1 MAGAIAAGD
10 LSAALETRPAGAA
23 LPPVANDQHMAGGIA
38 AGDLSAALETQP
50 AAAAQRLLKFDQ
62 LPDWARD
69 NELIGGGYRQHPTE
83 SFRLSAR
90 SIFALHNETLNIWTH
105 LSGLLAFAGVFA
117 SLLARARPA
126 TGAATTGAAS
136 WSAGDYA
143 AWGCFCAGC
152 LACLGFSTCFHV
164 LMNHSEAV
172 HRRTITLDYV
182 GIVLLIWGSHI
193 VATHF
198 LFWCDSRMQAVLM
211 AAITAFGAAVITT
224 MLVPRFMGPRYR
236 VFRAALF
243 ASMGAS
249 GIFPIGLFAARHAG
263 CAECQH
269 VAALF
274 FGMLG
279 AYAVGVVAYA
289 LRFPECVLRQP
300 GRLDVFG
307 GSHQWLH
314 VAVLGGCALHYQ
326 AAAVAMAR
334 VHDAGFACAAAD

>member
-1 MAGAIAAGD
+1 MGA
-10 LSAALETRPAGAA
+10 
-23 LPPVANDQHMAGGIA
+23 
-38 AGDLSAALETQP
+38 
-50 AAAAQRLLKFDQ
+50 
-62 LPDWARD
+62 
-69 NELIGGGYRQHPTE
+69 RQ
-83 SFRLSAR
+83 
-90 SIFALHNETLNIWTH
+90 
-105 LSGLLAFAGVFA
+105 
-117 SLLARARPA
+117 
-126 TGAATTGAAS
+126 
-136 WSAGDYA
+136 
-143 AWGCFCAGC
+143 WGCFCAGC
-152 LACLGFSTCFHV
+152 LACLGFSTCFYV

-289 LRFPECVLRQP
+289 LRF
-300 GRLDVFG
+300 
-307 GSHQWLH
+307 HQWLH